1 MRHVSSIRFNFP
13 DTVPLVQWEDG
24 SVRVQGTR
32 LLLAMIVTAFQRGDT
47 PDEIN
52 DSFPSASV
60 VQIQAVIDWYLDNQA
75 EADEYLA
82 QYYAEGEKLRI
93 EIQSRPEYKAFRK
106 ELERRREE
114 YLKHQRE
121 QLIKT

>member
-1 MRHVSSIRFNFP
+1 MRGMSSIQFNFP

-32 LLLAMIVTAFQRGDT
+32 LLLAMIVTSFQQGYT

-60 VQIQAVIDWYLDNQA
+60 PQIEAVIGWYLNNKPQA
-75 EADEYLA
+75 DAYLEEEE
-82 QYYAEGEKLRI
+82 AEGERILLRI
-93 EIQSRPEYKAFRK
+93 QSQPEYKAKTEILKRK
-106 ELERRREE
+106 REE
-114 YLKHQRE
+114 FLQRRRE
-121 QLIKT
+121 QLIKS

>member
-1 MRHVSSIRFNFP
+1 MKSRFNFP

-32 LLLAMIVTAFQRGDT
+32 LLLAMILTAFQQGYT

-60 VQIQAVIDWYLDNQA
+60 TQIQAVIEWYLLNKA
-75 EADEYLA
+75 EGDAYLEEYE
-82 QYYAEGEKLRI
+82 AEGERLRL
-93 EIQSRPEYKAFRK
+93 EIQSQPEYIAKSEILKRK
-106 ELERRREE
+106 REEFLQRRRE
-114 YLKHQRE
+114 QS
-121 QLIKT
+121 IKT

>member
-1 MRHVSSIRFNFP
+1 MRGMSSIQFNFP

-32 LLLAMIVTAFQRGDT
+32 LLLAMIVTSFQQGYT

-60 VQIQAVIDWYLDNQA
+60 PQIEAVIGWYLNNKSEVDA
-75 EADEYLA
+75 YLEEEE
-82 QYYAEGEKLRI
+82 AEGEEILLRI
-93 EIQSRPEYKAFRK
+93 QSQPEYKAKTEILKRK
-106 ELERRREE
+106 REE
-114 YLKHQRE
+114 FLQRRRE

>member
-1 MRHVSSIRFNFP
+1 MNSRFNFP

-24 SVRVQGTR
+24 SIRVQGTR
-32 LLLAMIVTAFQRGDT
+32 LLLAMILTSFQQGNT

-60 VQIQAVIDWYLDNQA
+60 TQIQAVIGWYLDNKS
-75 EADEYLA
+75 EGDTYLEEYH
-82 QYYAEGEKLRI
+82 AEGERLRVQI
-93 EIQSRPEYKAFRK
+93 ESRPEYKAFRK

-114 YLKHQRE
+114 YLKRQRE

>member
-1 MRHVSSIRFNFP
+1 MRGMDSIRMNFP
-13 DTVPLVQWEDG
+13 DNVPLVQWEDG

-32 LLLAMIVTAFQRGDT
+32 LLLAMIVTSFQQGNT

-60 VQIQAVIDWYLDNQA
+60 AQIKAVIEWYLNNQA
-75 EADEYLA
+75 EADAYLEGEE
-82 QYYAEGEKLRI
+82 AEGERLWF
-93 EIQSRPEYKAFRK
+93 EIQSRPEYKAFRT

-114 YLKHQRE
+114 YHRRQPE
-121 QLIKT
+121 NLIKT

>member
-1 MRHVSSIRFNFP
+1 MSSIQFNFP

-32 LLLAMIVTAFQRGDT
+32 LLLAMIVTSFQQGYT
-47 PDEIN
+47 PPEIN

-60 VQIQAVIDWYLDNQA
+60 PQIEAVIGWYLNNKSEVDA
-75 EADEYLA
+75 YLEEEE
-82 QYYAEGEKLRI
+82 AEGEEILLRI
-93 EIQSRPEYKAFRK
+93 QSQPEYKAKTEILKRK
-106 ELERRREE
+106 REE
-114 YLKHQRE
+114 FLQRRRE